1 VKTLLR
7 FFSYLFHGVLVL
19 LLLAVSGLALASG
32 SQSLH
37 LGMLPWTGSTLNNA
51 LLACAT
57 FGLLSLILA
66 MLGKLRP
73 LFFVWSLAVTVMLVK
88 GYVFTG
94 YHFAPGEVK
103 TAGYLIGGSLLALL
117 GAWFQM
123 WRRVGRPA
131 RY

>member
-7 FFSYLFHGVLVL
+7 FFSYLFHAILAL
-19 LLLAVSGLALASG
+19 FLMAVSGLALASG

-37 LGMLPWTGSTLNNA
+37 LGMLPWTGSTLNYV
-51 LLACAT
+51 LF
-57 FGLLSLILA
+57 FGSICGLFTLILA
-66 MLGKLRP
+66 IRGRLRA
-73 LFFVWSLAVTVMLVK
+73 LFFIWSLGALVLLVR

-94 YHFAPGEVK
+94 YHFAAGEARI
-103 TAGYLIGGSLLALL
+103 AGYLLGGSLIALA

-123 WRRVGRPA
+123 WRRVGRPD